1 MSISDLQKDSKFREL
16 AIQTISRTGYTFVF
30 EPDRAMVRFHRDRRL
45 ENKDLANV
53 SGRLPDLQTILE
65 KSLKGPGT
73 VCGYYRLP
81 AGDGS
86 IMKRFIYI
94 VPLRN
99 STADH
104 VRLLVAA
111 TVNED
116 DFLEPIKQ
124 MEAEHNET
132 KRFLLKASKGVIESF
147 RHTGLAWMGF
157 GILTVS
163 IIAAVMGLCLSRS
176 VTHLRRA
183 TERVNRGDLS
193 TPVKPCGSG
202 EVATLVTDFNTMVD
216 QLARTTVSKDLL
228 QASEARLRETNE
240 KLRRE
245 IAERERMEEELLKAR
260 KLESLGVLAGGIA
273 HDFNN
278 LLAVI
283 IGNISLGK
291 MSLAED
297 DKLQGRMAEAEKP
310 VSRVKSLPTSFS
322 RLHAAGRRSTA
333 SSSRPPSSVGCA
345 RSCLGDSRLSVSY
358 SFPGRL
364 PAIRIN
370 EGQMRQVIERLVRNA
385 DEAMP
390 DGGSLEVGAEAVSL
404 DGDNPLALRE
414 GDYVHVYLRDE
425 GPGIDASGLR
435 RVFDPYFTSKQMG
448 QEKGTGLSL
457 SICYSIVRDHDGS
470 ITAESGEGKGC
481 TFHIY
486 LPASRNGTGPA

>member
-1 MSISDLQKDSKFREL
+1 
-16 AIQTISRTGYTFVF
+16 
-30 EPDRAMVRFHRDRRL
+30 
-45 ENKDLANV
+45 
-53 SGRLPDLQTILE
+53 
-65 KSLKGPGT
+65 
-73 VCGYYRLP
+73 
-81 AGDGS
+81 
-86 IMKRFIYI
+86 
-94 VPLRN
+94 
-99 STADH
+99 
-104 VRLLVAA
+104 
-111 TVNED
+111 
-116 DFLEPIKQ
+116 
-124 MEAEHNET
+124 
-132 KRFLLKASKGVIESF
+132 
-147 RHTGLAWMGF
+147 
-157 GILTVS
+157 
-163 IIAAVMGLCLSRS
+163 
-176 VTHLRRA
+176 
-183 TERVNRGDLS
+183 
-193 TPVKPCGSG
+193 
-202 EVATLVTDFNTMVD
+202 
-216 QLARTTVSKDLL
+216 
-228 QASEARLRETNE
+228 
-240 KLRRE
+240 
-245 IAERERMEEELLKAR
+245 
-260 KLESLGVLAGGIA
+260 
-273 HDFNN
+273 
-278 LLAVI
+278 
-283 IGNISLGK
+283 

-297 DKLQGRMAEAEKP
+297 DKLQGRMAEAEKACLKGKELTYELLAFA
-310 VSRVKSLPTSFS
+310 RGGETLHSLVEP
-322 RLHAAGRRSTA
+322 AAFIE
-333 SSSRPPSSVGCA
+333 GCA